1 MPRLLAVRLSLK
13 IRLVLG
19 KRDCK
24 PRRGFAAHRSRAWVS
39 LAVTLQRKIKDC
51 SQSSMCQI
59 LVLTGLTIAIEKN
72 SILTWSGFRP
82 VKQNIPICS
91 VICDQL

>member
-24 PRRGFAAHRSRAWVS
+24 PRRGFAAHRSRVWVS
-39 LAVTLQRKIKDC
+39 LAVTLQRKI
-51 SQSSMCQI
+51 
-59 LVLTGLTIAIEKN
+59 
-72 SILTWSGFRP
+72 
-82 VKQNIPICS
+82 
-91 VICDQL
+91 